1 MHVAACVQPAKL
13 SRLQGA
19 AGDRHRVHAALNW
32 AHADSIIRRQPV
44 DVLVV
49 DPQFDTPA
57 EARSDRIRAVRH
69 RYRSLP
75 MIVYSNLAAQ
85 TLRPI
90 VELGR
95 EGVEQLVLYG
105 LDDDPHHLRQLLE
118 RQPGIV
124 LSERLLGHL
133 QLPLSR
139 VPAPVA
145 AALERLIRNP
155 SVFRG
160 VPDLASAGGVPRRTL
175 YRHLERAG
183 LVTPREL
190 VAGARL
196 LRGYAFLREPAYSLD
211 LVANHVGFTDSDAL
225 TKAMRWGVGT
235 TPGRTRDRMGPDEFV
250 ARLAARLAPGTVAPG
265 TVAPGTV
272 APEPFAWFAPRSLS
286 AIPDA

>member
-19 AGDRHRVHAALNW
+19 AGDRHRVHAALDW
-32 AHADSIIRRQPV
+32 AHADAIIRRQPV

-57 EARSDRIRAVRH
+57 EARSDRIRAVRN

-85 TLRPI
+85 TLRPL

-95 EGVEQLVLYG
+95 DGMEQLILFG
-105 LDDDPHHLRQLLE
+105 LDDDPVHLRQMLE

-133 QLPLSR
+133 QRPLSR
-139 VPAPVA
+139 VPDQVA

-160 VPDLASAGGVPRRTL
+160 VPDLAAAAGAPRRTL
-175 YRHLERAG
+175 YRFFERAG
-183 LVTPREL
+183 LVAPREII
-190 VAGARL
+190 AGARL
-196 LRGYAFLREPAYSLD
+196 LRGYAFLREPAYSLES
-211 LVANHVGFTDSDAL
+211 VAEHVRFTNAEAL
-225 TKAMRWGVGT
+225 TKAMKWGVGM
-235 TPGRTRDRMGPDEFV
+235 TPGRARDRMGPEEFV
-250 ARLAARLAPGTVAPG
+250 ARLACRLAPGTDLN
-265 TVAPGTV
+265 
-272 APEPFAWFAPRSLS
+272 EPYYWFAGRAGAEIPS
-286 AIPDA
+286 A